1 MKPLLILIINFIIL
15 AFISCK
21 STNVQMIE
29 VSEHHNKETVEV
41 EKPKATILKDRAG
54 YYKSKSPYF
63 TFDADLKQN
72 GFAYVVLK
80 GWMVYRGYVKVG
92 DPSSE
97 ATKFRLDID
106 NITYVILEFKDLN
119 NAQASIILKNVVQQ
133 VLPMTKVQQQQ

>member
-21 STNVQMIE
+21 STNVQMKE
-29 VSEHHNKETVEV
+29 VSEHHNKETKEV
-41 EKPKATILKDRAG
+41 VAEKPKATTLKDRAG

-63 TFDADLKQN
+63 TFDADLKEN
-72 GFAYVVLK
+72 GYAYVVLK

-119 NAQASIILKNVVQQ
+119 NAKASIVLKNVVQQ
-133 VLPMTKVQQQQ
+133 VLPMTKVQQ

>member
-21 STNVQMIE
+21 STNMQMTE
-29 VSEHHNKETVEV
+29 VVEYHNKENKQIE
-41 EKPKATILKDRAG
+41 EKPKAITLKDRVG

-63 TFDADLKQN
+63 TFDADLKEN
-72 GFAYVVLK
+72 GYAYVVLK

-92 DPSSE
+92 DPASE

-119 NAQASIILKNVVQQ
+119 NAKASIVLKNVVQQ
-133 VLPMTKVQQQQ
+133 VLNMSKI

>member
-1 MKPLLILIINFIIL
+1 MKLLLILIINFIIL

-21 STNVQMIE
+21 STDMQMKE
-29 VSEHHNKETVEV
+29 VVEYHNKKTVEV
-41 EKPKATILKDRAG
+41 EKPKVTTLKDRAG

-63 TFDADLKQN
+63 TFDADLKEN
-72 GFAYVVLK
+72 GYAYVVLK

-106 NITYVILEFKDLN
+106 NVTYVLLEFKDLN
-119 NAQASIILKNVVQQ
+119 NAKASIVLENVVQQ
-133 VLPMTKVQQQQ
+133 VLPMTKIQQ

>member
-21 STNVQMIE
+21 STAEQIE
-29 VSEHHNKETVEV
+29 VVPEEV
-41 EKPKATILKDRAG
+41 NNIEEPVHKAITLKDRAG

-63 TFDADLKQN
+63 TLNIDLKGN
-72 GFAYVVLK
+72 GYAYVVLK

-119 NAQASIILKNVVQQ
+119 NAKASVVLKEVVQQ
-133 VLPMTKVQQQQ
+133 VLIMVKT

>member
-21 STNVQMIE
+21 STNMEMTE
-29 VSEHHNKETVEV
+29 VVEYHNKENKEVE
-41 EKPKATILKDRAG
+41 EKPKAITLKDRSG

-63 TFDADLKQN
+63 TFDADLKEN
-72 GFAYVVLK
+72 GYAYVVLK

-92 DPSSE
+92 DPASE

-119 NAQASIILKNVVQQ
+119 NAKASVVLKEVVQQ
-133 VLPMTKVQQQQ
+133 VLPMTKIQK

>member
-21 STNVQMIE
+21 STNMQMTE
-29 VSEHHNKETVEV
+29 MQEYHNKENKQIE
-41 EKPKATILKDRAG
+41 EKPKAITLKDRAG

-63 TFDADLKQN
+63 TFDADLKEN
-72 GFAYVVLK
+72 GYAYVVLK

-119 NAQASIILKNVVQQ
+119 NAKASVVLKEVVQQ
-133 VLPMTKVQQQQ
+133 VLPMSKVQK

>member
-21 STNVQMIE
+21 STTPQMKEVQEKAPIK
-29 VSEHHNKETVEV
+29 KEEQA
-41 EKPKATILKDRAG
+41 PKAITLKDRAG

-63 TFDADLKQN
+63 TFDADLKEN
-72 GFAYVVLK
+72 GYAYVVLK

-97 ATKFRLDID
+97 AIKFRLDID

>member
-21 STNVQMIE
+21 STNMQMTEIVE
-29 VSEHHNKETVEV
+29 YHNKENKEI
-41 EKPKATILKDRAG
+41 EENPKVTTLKDRAG

-63 TFDADLKQN
+63 TFDADLKEN
-72 GFAYVVLK
+72 GYAYVVLK

-92 DPSSE
+92 DPASE

-119 NAQASIILKNVVQQ
+119 NAKASVVLKEVVQQ
-133 VLPMTKVQQQQ
+133 VLPMSKVQK